1 MNNGR
6 RGRPIGFKLSEA
18 SKRAISESKR
28 GQRHRQITKD
38 KISDSLII
46 YFKQRNP
53 LSEELTN
60 MYCNLEEV
68 GEVCEW
74 MAENESNLDSID
86 DVMTLKSLRNANR
99 IEITVGPNIEFFSH
113 EITPELLALFIMECE
128 ELGLDPNEH
137 FDDMGYWEEQWN
149 G

>member
-1 MNNGR
+1 MNNNR
-6 RGRPIGFKLSEA
+6 RGRPIGFKLSEI

-28 GQRHRQITKD
+28 GQRHRQETKD

-46 YFKQRNP
+46 FFKRKNP

-60 MYCNLEEV
+60 MYCNFEEG

-74 MAENESNLDSID
+74 MAHNEENLDCLD

-113 EITPELLALFIMECE
+113 EITPELLVLFTEQCE
-128 ELGLDPNEH
+128 ILGLDPSEY
-137 FDDMGYWEEQWN
+137 FDEIA
-149 G
+149 